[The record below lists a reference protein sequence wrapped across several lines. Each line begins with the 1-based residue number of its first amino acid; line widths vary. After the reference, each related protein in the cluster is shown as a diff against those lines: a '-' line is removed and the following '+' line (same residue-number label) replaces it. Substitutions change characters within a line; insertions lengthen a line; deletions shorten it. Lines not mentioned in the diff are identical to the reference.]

1 MSQPAPDAF
10 VADCPTREILSRLA
24 EKWTMLTL
32 AALRPGAM
40 RFGAL
45 HRRIE
50 GVSQKMLTKTLRNL
64 ERDGLVIRTV
74 FDEMPLRVEYALT
87 QPGEELSDLVTDIK
101 RWVEA
106 NMAALLA
113 HRAAAPPDSGRPG
126 SGSGAG
132 RD

>member
-1 MSQPAPDAF
+1 MSQPKPDAF

-64 ERDGLVIRTV
+64 ERDGLVTRNV
-74 FDEMPLRVEYALT
+74 YDEMPLRVEYALT
-87 QPGEELSDLVTDIK
+87 PPGEELSDLVTDIK
-101 RWVEA
+101 RWVEE
-106 NMAALLA
+106 NMAAMLA
-113 HRAAAPPDSGRPG
+113 HRAAASSRRNRPSSSAPVG
-126 SGSGAG
+126 HN
-132 RD
+132 